1 MEENVYMRMIST
13 LLIDETMKA
22 LTEAAEINNR
32 LYDDEY
38 NENMFLIGMIGNAI
52 ATGKDKMYII
62 ELFKDIAKHQQD
74 DDENLLLEKAKRYIK
89 NA

>member
-74 DDENLLLEKAKRYIK
+74 DDENLLLEQAKRYIK
-89 NA
+89 DA

>member
-1 MEENVYMRMIST
+1 MEENIYMRMVST

-22 LTEAAEINNR
+22 LRDAAETNSK
-32 LYDDEY
+32 LYSDEY

-62 ELFKDIAKHQQD
+62 ELFKDIAKLQQED
-74 DDENLLLEKAKRYIK
+74 DDNLLLEQAKRYIK
-89 NA
+89 DA